1 MVRFHHTDALMH
13 AGACNYSSMKCCPY
27 NNISNLCQDRVPVM
41 VSEVNRETE
50 KLFVPNNKR
59 RLKYRDE
66 IALQI

>member
-1 MVRFHHTDALMH
+1 MRFHHTDALMH

-27 NNISNLCQDRVPVM
+27 NIFNLCQDRVPVM

-50 KLFVPNNKR
+50 KLFVSNNKR